1 MARATDWP
9 VLAPEE
15 GEFREPQRLA
25 GLWGGAGSAEAWPLP
40 FYQVGAAGP
49 EKCGPGSLLTGP
61 GLRCRLS
68 PRIAGW
74 TGASLTEVS
83 RSRANRTSP
92 RCRKLSA
99 TGRQSGAPLLPARRS
114 SLPTGASWESASLR
128 YSESRTFP
136 SLPLPQPLAP
146 APLRPKLAPSSSSSR
161 CTLGP
166 KGTQRRLPPASSFR
180 LPRVWPCGTGGPRR
194 KPLAR
199 PPPDLQSP
207 EAWLTPAK
215 AFWDDPRPCE
225 YTFWRAPWGPVRG
238 VAECFAVTKC
248 PRKGSS

>member
-146 APLRPKLAPSSSSSR
+146 APLRPKRAQFLQLSLHPGPQGDPAPPPS
-161 CTLGP
+161 C
-166 KGTQRRLPPASSFR
+166 KQLPPSEGVALR
-180 LPRVWPCGTGGPRR
+180 DRR
-194 KPLAR
+194 AQEEATCQTPAR
-199 PPPDLQSP
+199 PPIS
-207 EAWLTPAK
+207 
-215 AFWDDPRPCE
+215 
-225 YTFWRAPWGPVRG
+225 
-238 VAECFAVTKC
+238 
-248 PRKGSS
+248 